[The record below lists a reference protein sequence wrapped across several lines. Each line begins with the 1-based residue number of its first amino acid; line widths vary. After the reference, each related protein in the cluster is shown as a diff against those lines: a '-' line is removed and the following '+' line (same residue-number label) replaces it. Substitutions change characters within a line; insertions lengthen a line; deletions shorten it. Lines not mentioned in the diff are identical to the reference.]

1 MQDKVG
7 AVHSARCSLTWERM
21 ADSTIG
27 RPREET
33 ATMRRVAAALI
44 ACAMLL
50 GACDRRGGDAQPRVV
65 VGVGSTTE
73 QRVLAALTV
82 QALDA
87 AGMAPEVKTDLG
99 GTVGLRR
106 EALTGG
112 IDVFWDYT
120 GAAWALGMGQQ
131 APPADPQESFERVR
145 RVDEDNGLT
154 WLPPSDANA
163 TLALFV
169 RRVDLPPQD
178 RPRGMPWLA
187 GVLSSGEETLCA
199 DPEFITRAG
208 GLESLGVAYA
218 IDVER
223 LTEAAV
229 PATEDEAIDATSA
242 GRCFAA
248 LATVTSGE
256 ARLAGLVPVA
266 DDLMVFP
273 AFVVAPVARTDRVA
287 QIPGLAAA
295 LAQVTERLDTEQL
308 AVMNAAAEEGED
320 PGDIAEGFLGGE

>member
-1 MQDKVG
+1 MQ
-7 AVHSARCSLTWERM
+7 RW
-21 ADSTIG
+21 
-27 RPREET
+27 
-33 ATMRRVAAALI
+33 AAAL
-44 ACAMLL
+44 LL
-50 GACDRRGGDAQPRVV
+50 VAVLAPGCDRGQRDEPRVV

-73 QRVLAALTV
+73 QRVLAALSV
-82 QALDA
+82 QALDS
-87 AGMAPEVKTDLG
+87 AGMAPEVRTDLG

-131 APPADPQESFERVR
+131 APPADPEESFERVR
-145 RVDEDNGLT
+145 RADEGNGLT
-154 WLPPSDANA
+154 WLAPTAANA

-169 RRVDLPPQD
+169 RRDDLPPQD
-178 RPRGMPWLA
+178 RPRGLPWLA
-187 GVLSSGEETLCA
+187 GVLSSGEATLCA

-223 LTEAAV
+223 LTAAAV
-229 PATEDEAIDATSA
+229 PATEEEAIRATSA

-248 LATVTSGE
+248 LATATSGE

-273 AFVVAPVARTDRVA
+273 AFVIAPVARSDRVD
-287 QIPGLAAA
+287 QMPGLADA
-295 LAQVTERLDTEQL
+295 LARVTGRLDTEQL
-308 AVMNAAAEEGED
+308 AVMNAAVEAGED
-320 PGDIAEGFLGGE
+320 PGDVAEEFLRGE

>member
-1 MQDKVG
+1 MRRWAAALLVG
-7 AVHSARCSLTWERM
+7 AVL
-21 ADSTIG
+21 
-27 RPREET
+27 
-33 ATMRRVAAALI
+33 VA
-44 ACAMLL
+44 
-50 GACDRRGGDAQPRVV
+50 ACDRSDGGEGPRVV

-87 AGMAPEVKTDLG
+87 AGMAPEVRTDLG

-131 APPADPQESFERVR
+131 APPSDPQESFERVR
-145 RVDEDNGLT
+145 RADQDNGLT
-154 WLPPSDANA
+154 WLDPSGANA

-169 RRVDLPPQD
+169 RRDDLPAQD
-178 RPRGMPWLA
+178 RPRGLPWLA
-187 GVLSSGEETLCA
+187 GVLSSGEGTLCA
-199 DPEFITRAG
+199 DPEFITRTG
-208 GLESLGVAYA
+208 GLESLAVAYA
-218 IDVER
+218 IDVDR

-229 PATEDEAIDATSA
+229 PAGEDEAIAAASS

-248 LATVTSGE
+248 LATATSGE
-256 ARLAGLVPVA
+256 ARLAGLVPVV

-273 AFVVAPVARTDRVA
+273 AFVIAPVARSDRVA
-287 QIPGLAAA
+287 QIPGLAEA
-295 LAQVTERLDTEQL
+295 LGQVTQRLDSEQL
-308 AVMNAAAEEGED
+308 ARMNAAAEDGED
-320 PGDIAEGFLGGE
+320 PGDIAEEFDEQNR

>member
-1 MQDKVG
+1 MLVLAL
-7 AVHSARCSLTWERM
+7 AVT
-21 ADSTIG
+21 
-27 RPREET
+27 
-33 ATMRRVAAALI
+33 
-44 ACAMLL
+44 
-50 GACDRRGGDAQPRVV
+50 ACDRRGGPGEQRVV

-73 QRVLAALTV
+73 QRVLAALAV

-87 AGMAPEVKTDLG
+87 AGLVPEVQTDLG

-106 EALTGG
+106 EAIGGG

-131 APPADPQESFERVR
+131 VPPSDPEESYERVR
-145 RVDEDNGLT
+145 RADEDNGLT
-154 WLPPSDANA
+154 WLEPTAVNA

-169 RRVDLPPQD
+169 RRDELPPED
-178 RPRGMPWLA
+178 RPRGLAWLA
-187 GVLSSGEETLCA
+187 GVLSSGEGTLCA

-208 GLESLGVAYA
+208 GLESLAGAYA

-229 PATEDEAIDATSA
+229 PATEAEAIRAASS

-248 LATVTSGE
+248 LATVTSGD

-287 QIPGLAAA
+287 AVPGITDA
-295 LAQVTERLDTEQL
+295 LRRVSDRLDTEQL
-308 AVMNAAAEEGED
+308 AAMNAAAERGGD
-320 PGDIAEGFLGGE
+320 PGEIAEDFLDQ